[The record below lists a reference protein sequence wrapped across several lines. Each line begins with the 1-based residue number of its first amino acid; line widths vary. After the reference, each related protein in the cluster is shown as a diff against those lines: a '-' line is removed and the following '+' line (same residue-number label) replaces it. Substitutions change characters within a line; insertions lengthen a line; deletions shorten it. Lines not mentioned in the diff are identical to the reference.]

1 MMHSSGRGA
10 ILWLALPLWVAGC
23 GGFKIWPF
31 GESEAP
37 RASRGPENAAEFRC
51 DAGKVF
57 HVRYLDGGKS
67 AWVILPD
74 RQVRLDRVAAEAGNR
89 YSNGI
94 AVLHVGVAG
103 ATLTDGTAISFTG
116 CRTGTATKP

>member
-1 MMHSSGRGA
+1 MKPSSRRIGWY
-10 ILWLALPLWVAGC
+10 LLVLPFIFAGC
-23 GGFKIWPF
+23 GSINIWPF

-37 RASRGPENAAEFRC
+37 RASRGPENATEYRC
-51 DAGKVF
+51 EAGKVF

-94 AVLHVGVAG
+94 AVLHVGESG
-103 ATLTDGTAISFTG
+103 ATLTDGAAISYTG
-116 CRTGTATKP
+116 CKTGAATKL